1 MEKNETMTSLFTNI
15 SQVRYQLL
23 RIGVMV
29 DDGDIIQSTIDGLPS
44 SWETFLA
51 TIYGQ
56 DVQSKFEILWHCFQ

>member
-1 MEKNETMTSLFTNI
+1 MEKDETMTSLFTKI

-29 DDGDIIQSTIDGLPS
+29 DDGDIVQTTINGLPS

-51 TIYGQ
+51 VINGQ
-56 DVQSKFEILWHCFQ
+56 DVQSKFEILCHDFQ

>member
-1 MEKNETMTSLFTNI
+1 MEKDETMTSLFTKI

-23 RIGVMV
+23 RIGVMM
-29 DDGDIIQSTIDGLPS
+29 DDGDIVQTTINGLPS
-44 SWETFLA
+44 SWETFLD

>member
-1 MEKNETMTSLFTNI
+1 MEKDETMTSLFTKI

-29 DDGDIIQSTIDGLPS
+29 DDGDIIQTTIDGLPS

-51 TIYGQ
+51 AINGQ
-56 DVQSKFEILWHCFQ
+56 YVQSKFEILWRDFQ